1 MQEVNFRTLFFR
13 YYDRKIGDGSVTFSQ
28 TGISKNDFTKLCME
42 KDFVL
47 DEEILKIACVAM
59 KLTEEE
65 TLELIRLAEKE
76 RK

>member
-1 MQEVNFRTLFFR
+1 
-13 YYDRKIGDGSVTFSQ
+13 
-28 TGISKNDFTKLCME
+28 ME

-47 DEEILKIACVAM
+47 DEEILKIACIAM